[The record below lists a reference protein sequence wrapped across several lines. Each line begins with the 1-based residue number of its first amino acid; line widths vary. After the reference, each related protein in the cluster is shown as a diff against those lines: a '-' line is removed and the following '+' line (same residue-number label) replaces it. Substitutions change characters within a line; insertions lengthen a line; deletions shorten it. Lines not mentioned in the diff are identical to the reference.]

1 MDVKWL
7 EKAIKAIKSG
17 LADKLF
23 KDDITVYKV
32 GSNLIRV
39 DIKTKISEE

>member
-17 LADKLF
+17 LADKLL

-39 DIKTKISEE
+39 DIKIKEEK